1 MDICR
6 LPSLDRILPE
16 FTSRNRVVKRPLQ
29 DVLSPK
35 RCRKDSKSFF
45 AAIDIRAF
53 FVDCCVVFVSLLPAM
68 LKFLGKNRQA
78 ERNVESYSGLIVKT
92 RLCQMAFPKFGNYFS
107 NLWRRFGFCCSFAA

>member
-35 RCRKDSKSFF
+35 RCRKDSNSFF

-53 FVDCCVVFVSLLPAM
+53 FVDCLVVSVSSMPAM
-68 LKFLGKNRQA
+68 PKFLGKNRQA
-78 ERNVESYSGLIVKT
+78 ACNGGDYSKLIVEIAF
-92 RLCQMAFPKFGNYFS
+92 CQAAFPEFRDLFFEFMATFRI
-107 NLWRRFGFCCSFAA
+107 LL

>member
-6 LPSLDRILPE
+6 LSSLDRILPE

-35 RCRKDSKSFF
+35 RCRKDSNSFF
-45 AAIDIRAF
+45 ATTDNRAF
-53 FVDCCVVFVSLLPAM
+53 FVDCWIVFVSLLPVM

-78 ERNVESYSGLIVKT
+78 TYVGGDYSKLIVETRFLKT
-92 RLCQMAFPKFGNYFS
+92 CS
-107 NLWRRFGFCCSFAA
+107 TNLVKIMDCIPRFWEI